1 MLDRLVAADRAAE
14 GVPVLG
20 IVIRHLE
27 ADRGAAELFEGEQH
41 GHPVQQLGVQRVAV
55 ALAAEAFGRRRVKMD
70 LSMAAGRIDRLQR
83 LARDALGRQVD
94 QHQRHTLAFLGQH
107 DRMGRDVAVGDGDLH
122 AGQRLAVECGAQGSG
137 VRIARAFGSGIGADH
152 VAGGD
157 LRQDGGF
164 LLLAAA
170 QLHRFGQVI
179 GGRGERDGRNR
190 AAHLFGQ
197 HAHLQ
202 HAEAQP
208 AMLFRNGGA
217 EPAHFDDLFPEVG
230 MVGELV
236 VVQHLAD
243 FRCRAFGRQELPG
256 FTGEVFLVFGEIK
269 IHGALAPIA
278 LLGRYLLSLMAR
290 E

>member
-1 MLDRLVAADRAAE
+1 
-14 GVPVLG
+14 
-20 IVIRHLE
+20 
-27 ADRGAAELFEGEQH
+27 
-41 GHPVQQLGVQRVAV
+41 
-55 ALAAEAFGRRRVKMD
+55 
-70 LSMAAGRIDRLQR
+70 MAAGRIDRLQR
-83 LARDALGRQVD
+83 LARDATGRQVD
-94 QHQRHTLAFLGQH
+94 QHQRNTLAIPGQH
-107 DRMGRDVAVGDGDLH
+107 DRMGRDVAVGDRDLH

-137 VRIARAFGSGIGADH
+137 VRIARALGGGIGADH

-164 LLLAAA
+164 LFLAAA
-170 QLHRFGQVI
+170 ELHRFGQVI
-179 GGRGERDGRNR
+179 GGRGKRHRRYR

-197 HAHLQ
+197 HAHFQ

-208 AMLFRNGGA
+208 AMFFRNGSA
-217 EPAHFDDLFPEVG
+217 EPAHFHDLFPEVSV
-230 MVGELV
+230 VGELV

-256 FTGEVFLVFGEIK
+256 LTGKVFLVFGEIK

-278 LLGRYLLSLMAR
+278 LRGRYLLSRMVI